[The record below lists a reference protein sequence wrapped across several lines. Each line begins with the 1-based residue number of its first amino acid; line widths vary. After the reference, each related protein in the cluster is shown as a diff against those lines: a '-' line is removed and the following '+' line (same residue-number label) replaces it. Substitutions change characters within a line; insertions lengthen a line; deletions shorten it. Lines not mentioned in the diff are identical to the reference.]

1 MEQEYNAKKFDPKGE
16 GMRWMLAHKSRVAEP
31 PKDINDRVAMANRVA
46 KKYANEN
53 KSNSFAFAIMHSRV
67 MNGLFDEIDMY
78 GKIRI
83 SV

>member
-1 MEQEYNAKKFDPKGE
+1 MEQEYNAKRFDPQGE

-31 PKDINDRVAMANRVA
+31 PKSINERISMANRVA

-53 KSNSFAFAIMHSRV
+53 KSDPFASSVMHSRV
-67 MNGLFDEIDMY
+67 MNCLFDEQDTL

>member
-1 MEQEYNAKKFDPKGE
+1 MEQKYTAKKFDPKGE

-31 PKDINDRVAMANRVA
+31 PKNINERIVMANRLA
-46 KKYANEN
+46 NTYANEN
-53 KSNSFAFAIMHSRV
+53 KSDPFAAAVMRSRV
-67 MNGLFDEIDMY
+67 MNSLFDEQDTK